1 MAEKNI
7 QLKDRLKDNT
17 MLLALVAVVILFQIL
32 IVSSGRGSLLKPANV
47 TNIISQNAYVL
58 VLATGMLLCIISGGN
73 IDLSVGSLVCLIGAI
88 SGKLIVT
95 AGLNTGVAII
105 LCLLFGIALGAWQA
119 FWIAYIRIS
128 SFIVTLSGMLLFR
141 GIANIILNGMTISPF
156 PDSYMRVFAS
166 YLPGSGSSS
175 NTIFTFS
182 MILGVIACGI
192 YLFNEIH
199 STNNKKRKGY
209 EYEEGTAQI
218 IKLIVTCLVILWF
231 ASLLARHKGL
241 PVILIWLLIIITIY
255 SYFTSKTVPGR
266 HFYAMG
272 GNAKATELSGV
283 NTNHILFFAY
293 VNMGFLSAIAA
304 LMCAARFNSVS
315 PSAGTGYEMDAIA
328 ACFVGGAG
336 VFGGSGTVLG
346 TVIGALFIGVL
357 NNGMSIMG
365 VDANWQKA
373 VKGLVL
379 LLAVVFDVL
388 SKKKASAK

>member
-1 MAEKNI
+1 MAERKINI
-7 QLKDRLKDNT
+7 KDRLKDNT
-17 MLLALVAVVILFQIL
+17 MLLALVAVIIFFQIL
-32 IVSSGRGSLLKPANV
+32 IVTSGRGSLLKPANV

-88 SGKLIVT
+88 AGKLIVD
-95 AGLNTGVAII
+95 AHMNTGAAII

-141 GIANIILNGMTISPF
+141 GIANIILNGLTISPF
-156 PDSYMRVFAS
+156 PDNYMNVFAS
-166 YLPGSGSSS
+166 YFPQGTSADSVFL
-175 NTIFTFS
+175 FS
-182 MILGVIACGI
+182 MLLGIIACAV
-192 YLFNEIH
+192 YVFSKIH

-209 EYEEGTAQI
+209 EYEAGLPQLI
-218 IKLIVTCLVILWF
+218 RLIVVCALILWF
-231 ASLLARHKGL
+231 ASLLGRYKGL
-241 PVILIWLLIIITIY
+241 PVILIWLLVIISIY
-255 SYFTSKTVPGR
+255 SYFTAKTVPGR

-272 GNAKATELSGV
+272 GNAKATELSGID
-283 NTNHILFFAY
+283 TNKILFFAY

-304 LMCAARFNSVS
+304 LICCARFNSAS

-346 TVIGALFIGVL
+346 TVIGALFIGIL

-388 SKKKASAK
+388 SKKRASK